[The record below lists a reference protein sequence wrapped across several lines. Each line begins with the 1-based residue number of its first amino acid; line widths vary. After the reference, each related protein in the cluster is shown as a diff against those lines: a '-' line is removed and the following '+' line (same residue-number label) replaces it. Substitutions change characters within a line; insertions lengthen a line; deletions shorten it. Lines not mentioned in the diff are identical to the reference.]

1 MITRRGLALSSALA
15 LPAMAQEARFPV
27 RPVSIIVPG
36 APGGGG
42 DFTARLLAE
51 GLAAPLGQ
59 SVLVENRTGGSGNVA
74 ASAVARAAPD
84 GYTLLL
90 AYSGAHVANPALFR
104 ELAWHPIR
112 SFSPVALLLTAPHV
126 LVIRPDLPATNL
138 AELSAFIRRNPGRV
152 SYASSGVGSIQH
164 IGGAMLA
171 QALGTEMVHVPY
183 RGAGP
188 AMSDIIAG
196 RVDMIITTPPAVMG
210 QIQSGAVRAI
220 VQTGRTRHPMLPA
233 LPTAAEAGLPGLE
246 LEAWFGLYAPAGTP
260 REAVERLAR
269 DIRGV
274 TGSAEFRRRAEEAGT
289 YVTFLPPDELAS
301 FTATELERWSGIIR
315 GAGIRLD

>member
-1 MITRRGLALSSALA
+1 MIPRRTALLAGLA
-15 LPAMAQEARFPV
+15 LPARAQEARFPA

-51 GLAAPLGQ
+51 GLAGPLGQ

-90 AYSGAHVANPALFR
+90 AYSGTHVANPALFR

-112 SFSPVALLLTAPHV
+112 SFAPVALLLTAPHV
-126 LVIRPDLPATNL
+126 LVIRPDLPARDM
-138 AELSAFIRRNPGRV
+138 AELAAHIRRNPGRV
-152 SYASSGVGSIQH
+152 TYASSGVASIQH
-164 IGGAMLA
+164 LGGAMLS

-210 QIQSGAVRAI
+210 QIQSGSVRAI
-220 VQTGRTRHPMLPA
+220 VQTGRTRHPMLPN
-233 LPTAAEAGLPGLE
+233 LPTTAEAGLPGFE
-246 LEAWFGLYAPAGTP
+246 LEAWFGIYAPAGTP
-260 REAVERLAR
+260 REAVLRLAR
-269 DIRGV
+269 NIQGV
-274 TGSAEFRRRAEEAGT
+274 TETAEFRRKAEEAGT
-289 YVTFLPPDELAS
+289 YVTFLPPDELAA
-301 FTATELERWSGIIR
+301 FTATELTRWSGIIQ
-315 GAGIRLD
+315 GLGIRLD